1 MVKKCEVHHQ
11 GTLHPYKFAAVP
23 AALSLI
29 RVLKPLLWTCLL
41 MVGLQCCLPTALHAA
56 GLHPADELSLRAEGP
71 AAPEE
76 EVGPDGAIDLLHPF
90 FAAMRQPSSAATWG
104 EGSVDERC
112 ALRSA
117 VFTVGGVQP
126 SAP

>member
-1 MVKKCEVHHQ
+1 M
-11 GTLHPYKFAAVP
+11 
-23 AALSLI
+23 
-29 RVLKPLLWTCLL
+29 KPLLWLCLL
-41 MVGLQCCLPTALHAA
+41 MVGLQCCVPTALHAA

-76 EVGPDGAIDLLHPF
+76 EVWPDSAIDLFHPLL
-90 FAAMRQPSSAATWG
+90 ADLCQPPTGSTWG
-104 EGSVDERC
+104 EGSMDERC

-117 VFTVGGVQP
+117 VFAVGGVQP